1 MKKTIYILALSALLA
16 GCAKDIIPTPTKDG
30 SSATLTSDGLVSI
43 NFGISLPDRATV
55 STKSIGEVGTVSGLT
70 LAVFGPSGSL
80 LETAEAVPVLNGT
93 VLNVGDPFQKG
104 SDDLYH
110 FNVTLHATDGRTS
123 VHFIAGTHEDITPGS
138 EGNIMGN
145 LLTKAEKDASDNWT
159 FPEAYWGRVV
169 VPGGIVGDNGA
180 TAGTRFDRVP
190 LIRNSVKI
198 TLMSTAD
205 NFTITGYELV
215 TVPLETHTALYHD
228 GTFLDDYQ
236 SDASHGY
243 DWVKGVYAGGGWANQ
258 SYLLNIPSDKSA
270 DQGKD
275 NVVYGSSYYQDN
287 SPKYMYQRSLISASR
302 PTYLIVKGTYSG
314 GATPV
319 ECYYKINLADSDD
332 NLMPLYRN
340 FNYIYTITEVHVK
353 GEDTP
358 YAASQSNGSGGVTVG
373 VVTKYDTVLPIDEN
387 TSLALNWSEYSF
399 NSEVYSS
406 EFTSDATGKFLPL
419 GFEVRENNV
428 TSSSSSKIYLSDENG
443 VIFYAGAEAARGL
456 PQGAVSGVVPGDASQ
471 LVFSRVSVTGTDIRL
486 YVNQP
491 PVSGSRKQSFT
502 VSVGDKHL
510 TVTVYALGRIDLGIE
525 CLNDVAGSSLRNTS
539 TVETGLGKQMKV
551 KVLLPQA
558 IPSSVFPLPLYIY
571 VKNNSLS
578 PLPTTDVSVGTGK
591 SEEASTGTYYF
602 KKVLSREEYLDAT
615 KCPIEN
621 GKVTVPLLFKT
632 SKENSGSVVGVRAD
646 LANDAWTEFYNPSV
660 SGIFS
665 SVRFVDYQSAEV
677 KAGAPL
683 TLSFNNSSITTVDVV
698 LAPGLEPEGDY
709 LSEITGT
716 VDLSAY
722 PTGSRAFTMYS
733 VSTGTHTVALKTT
746 ADYTPTLYPTLNAY
760 VMSSATG
767 YSTQALN
774 QRTAALHVVDRDVNV
789 NVNVTFNRN
798 NFSSAT
804 PSTYTGTDSDKL
816 SVSISRGRPGNGAD
830 YTEMRRYNGWLSKY
844 DDKITISSSDYQI
857 TSIKFTLA
865 QNLLGVTSDVG
876 TLSSTSSGATSLTW
890 SGSENAIVLSASST
904 DYSDTNRFSS
914 MTVTL
919 HQGPHF
925 EAGAAQ

>member
-205 NFTITGYELV
+205 NFAITGYELV

-258 SYLLNIPSDKSA
+258 SYLLNIPSDKVA

-275 NVVYGSSYYQDN
+275 NVVYDSSYYQDN
-287 SPKYMYQRSLISASR
+287 SPKYMYQRSLISSSR

-406 EFTSDATGKFLPL
+406 EFSSDATGKFLPL

-428 TSSSSSKIYLSDENG
+428 TSSSSSSKIYLSDENG

-525 CLNDVAGSSLRNTS
+525 CLNDVAGSSLWNTS

-558 IPSSVFPLPLYIY
+558 LPSSVFPLPLYIY

-660 SGIFS
+660 SGTFS
-665 SVRFVDYQSAEV
+665 SVRFVDYQNTEV
-677 KAGAPL
+677 SAGAPL

-698 LAPGLEPEGDY
+698 LAPGLELEGDY

-722 PTGSRAFTMYS
+722 PEGSRAFTMYS

-746 ADYTPTLYPTLNAY
+746 ADYTPNLYPTLNAY

-767 YSTQALN
+767 YSTQDIADRRA
-774 QRTAALHVVDRDVNV
+774 QLHVVTGGNYVYDVDFNSSSYNSNYEYIGSV
-789 NVNVTFNRN
+789 PFTVELSKQTTNNTFVMNYGAFFFGSDN
-798 NFSSAT
+798 IKVT
-804 PSTYTGTDSDKL
+804 PSTDWTLTK
-816 SVSISRGRPGNGAD
+816 VEF
-830 YTEMRRYNGWLSKY
+830 TM
-844 DDKITISSSDYQI
+844 
-857 TSIKFTLA
+857 TSN
-865 QNLLGVTSDVG
+865 QLGVTASVG
-876 TLSSTSSGATSLTW
+876 GMSSTATGQLSPYWTGSTTSKVTFSCDTSGW
-890 SGSENAIVLSASST
+890 NK
-904 DYSDTNRFSS
+904 TNVFTAMR
-914 MTVTL
+914 VTTTTTTT
-919 HQGPHF
+919 HF
-925 EAGAAQ
+925 ADVPAQ